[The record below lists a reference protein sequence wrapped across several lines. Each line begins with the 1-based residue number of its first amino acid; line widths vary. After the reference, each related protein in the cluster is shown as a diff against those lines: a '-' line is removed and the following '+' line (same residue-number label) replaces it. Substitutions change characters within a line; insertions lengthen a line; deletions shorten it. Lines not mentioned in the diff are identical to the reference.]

1 METMT
6 MSIGE
11 AFDPQDGAGAEQLLA
26 KADRRMY
33 RARQHAR
40 IPRPSVAGLET
51 PAYITLQ

>member
-1 METMT
+1 MT